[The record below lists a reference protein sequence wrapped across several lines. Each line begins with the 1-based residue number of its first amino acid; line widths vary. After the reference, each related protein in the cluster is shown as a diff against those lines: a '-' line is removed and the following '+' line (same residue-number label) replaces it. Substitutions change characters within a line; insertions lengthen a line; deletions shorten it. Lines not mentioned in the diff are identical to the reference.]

1 MKERVEDLAFFGGPA
16 LFSSVKPVGQL
27 DLPDEDTFFGYA
39 REIFSGRRMTN
50 NGPMAQRL
58 EARLAAL
65 HDTEH
70 CIAFASASL
79 AIILLLE
86 SLARGRGGEVIMPA
100 FTYAGLP
107 HLAQWAGQDPR
118 FCDIDPRTHTL
129 APEAVLD
136 AISSDTTAILAVHQ
150 VNSPCLIDEL
160 QGIADAENVPLCFD
174 SVHGLHCTYKGHP
187 IGGFGEAEVFSLHAT
202 KLINGFEGG
211 YITTNNVELACSLRK
226 KRNFGLDSNAEIVTL
241 GMNAK
246 LNEIHAAL
254 ALASLDNLEAV
265 VARNKERFAAYID
278 SFKDIPGLSFVPY
291 EDAEN
296 QMNYEFA
303 LLRVDPSWPLTRNE
317 IVSLL
322 RKENA
327 LARAYYS
334 PPVHLSEHCPDH
346 IDPPHLPVTEALH
359 PLIIQMPVGE
369 LVSTKDIRDLSMFVE
384 FLYENGQGIAE
395 SLRQMEKRTTSS

>member
-1 MKERVEDLAFFGGPA
+1 MKKRVEDLAVFGGPA
-16 LFSSVKPVGQL
+16 LFSSVKPIGQL
-27 DLPDEDTFFGYA
+27 DLPDEDTFFAYA
-39 REIFSGRRMTN
+39 REVFSVRRMTN

-58 EARLAAL
+58 EARLAAF

-79 AIILLLE
+79 AILLLLE
-86 SLARGRGGEVIMPA
+86 ILAQGRSGEVIMPA

-107 HLAQWAGQDPR
+107 HLAQWAGQNPR
-118 FCDIDPRTHTL
+118 FCDIDPSTHTL
-129 APEAVLD
+129 APQAVIEAV
-136 AISSDTTAILAVHQ
+136 SSDTTAILAVHQ

-160 QGIADAENVPLCFD
+160 QEIADAENVPLCFD
-174 SVHGLHCTYKGHP
+174 SVHGLYCTYKGHP

-211 YITTNNVELACSLRK
+211 YITTNNDELADSLRR
-226 KRNFGLDSNAEIVTL
+226 KRNFGFDSNAEIVTL

-254 ALASLDNLEAV
+254 ALASLDNLETV
-265 VARNKERFAAYID
+265 VARNKERLDAYVD
-278 SFKDIPGLSFVPY
+278 SFKDIPGLRFVPY
-291 EDAEN
+291 QDAEN

-303 LLRVDPSWPLTRNE
+303 LLEVDFSWPLTRNE

-334 PPVHLSEHCPDH
+334 PPLHLSGHCPDH

-369 LVSTKDIRDLSMFVE
+369 LISTENIRDLSTFME
-384 FLYENGQGIAE
+384 FLYENGQVIAD
-395 SLRQMEKRTTSS
+395 SLPQMD